1 MFENPIK
8 LHPTPVAWGS
18 TGILRMWD
26 NILNTSA
33 IMCYDGDVFPSDNSI
48 ATTTIFL
55 MNETGVE
62 PVLHI

>member
-18 TGILRMWD
+18 TWD
-26 NILNTSA
+26 LTDMGNILNTSA
-33 IMCYDGDVFPSDNSI
+33 IMCYDGDVFPSDNTI

-62 PVLHI
+62 PALHI

>member
-8 LHPTPVAWGS
+8 LIPHQSLGGALGS
-18 TGILRMWD
+18 YGCGKH
-26 NILNTSA
+26 SKYVP
-33 IMCYDGDVFPSDNSI
+33 IMCYDGDVFPSVNTI